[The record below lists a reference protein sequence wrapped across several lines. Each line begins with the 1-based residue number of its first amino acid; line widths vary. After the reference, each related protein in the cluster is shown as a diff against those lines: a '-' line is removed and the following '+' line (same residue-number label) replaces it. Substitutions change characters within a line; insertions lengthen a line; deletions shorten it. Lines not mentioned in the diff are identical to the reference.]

1 MRSSSEVLE
10 GNKVKL
16 TVEVDEQELSEA
28 VDDTLRRLQRE
39 VTVPGFRPG
48 KVPRRLLEHRLGG
61 KAIREE
67 VLRHA
72 VPDYY
77 AQAVE
82 EAALDIIAA
91 PEIDITSGEDD
102 GPLAFDAIVEVRP
115 KVSIP
120 GYDGL
125 QVTVASPQAT
135 DEEVEAQVDRLRE
148 QFAELTDVERPVRN
162 GDVVTLDVTGLK
174 GDEVV
179 EELAATDYVYEV
191 GTERLVPGADA
202 KLHGAKPGDI
212 VEVETEDAPGGATRV
227 RLLVKVVRE
236 KVLPEAND
244 EWASDASEFDT
255 VAELRDDVR
264 KRLSAYRR
272 LQANIELREKAV
284 EGLASLVTED
294 MPDTLVEEE
303 FGRLQ
308 HGLAHR
314 LSDNNVTLEQYLAMR
329 AMSGDDLMAELHA
342 QAESQVRADLALRA
356 LAEAEEL
363 EVSDDELAQEIARAA
378 QENGR
383 TPREMARQIAEGPGL
398 ERLRSELRNSKAVAW
413 LVEHVDV
420 VDEQGNPMDRA
431 LLLGHESS
439 SEEASEDSGD
449 AAANK
454 GAASAA
460 DEAVEAEAEAEA
472 EDKDEEGEE

>member
-10 GNKVKL
+10 GNRVKL
-16 TVEVDEQELSEA
+16 SVEVDEQELSEA

-39 VTVPGFRPG
+39 VSVPGFRPG
-48 KVPRRLLEHRLGG
+48 KVPRRLLEQRLGG

-91 PEIDITSGEDD
+91 PEIDITSGEED
-102 GPLAFDAIVEVRP
+102 GPLAFDAIVQVRP
-115 KVSIP
+115 KVAIP

-125 QVTVASPQAT
+125 QVTVSSPEAT
-135 DEEVEAQVDRLRE
+135 EEEVDGQIDRLRE
-148 QFAELTDVERPVRN
+148 QFAELREVDRAVRE
-162 GDVVTLDVTGLK
+162 GDVVTLDVTGMR

-179 EELAATDYVYEV
+179 DELSASDYVYEI
-191 GTERLVPGADA
+191 GTERLLEGADA
-202 KLHGAKPGDI
+202 KLHGARVGDI
-212 VEVETEDAPGGATRV
+212 VDVEAGDAPGGAAKV
-227 RLLVKVVRE
+227 RLLVKAVRE
-236 KVLPEAND
+236 KSLPDADD

-255 VAELRDDVR
+255 MAELREDVR

-272 LQANIELREKAV
+272 LQANVELREKAV
-284 EGLASLVTED
+284 GALAALVTED
-294 MPDTLVEEE
+294 MPDALVNEELA
-303 FGRLQ
+303 RLE

-314 LSDNNVTLEQYLAMR
+314 LSDNKVALEQYLAMR
-329 AMSGDDLMAELHA
+329 NMVADDLMAELRE
-342 QAESQVRADLALRA
+342 QAVAQVRADLALRA
-356 LAEAEEL
+356 LAEAQEL

-378 QENGR
+378 KESAR
-383 TPREMARQIAEGPGL
+383 SPREMARQIAEGPGL

-413 LVEHVDV
+413 LVEHVEV

-439 SEEASEDSGD
+439 SGEADGDSGD
-449 AAANK
+449 SVA
-454 GAASAA
+454 GDGSAA
-460 DEAVEAEAEAEA
+460 
-472 EDKDEEGEE
+472 EDGEGEE